1 MKTNSNICWII
12 LLLTTLLNLTSCRS
26 ASSAAALNQSA
37 LYDPPIMTLMD
48 DGRTYQFKE
57 GVVTGRGQV
66 VYSNY
71 AYQNAFKFGLH
82 PPAPILK

>member
-1 MKTNSNICWII
+1 
-12 LLLTTLLNLTSCRS
+12 
-26 ASSAAALNQSA
+26 
-37 LYDPPIMTLMD
+37 MTLMD